1 MDQELSRKL
10 MECNTQIQE
19 LIRTIGNKCKEMP
32 IDGANIVSRSK
43 DVIQLA
49 KLYEI
54 VNESALMLK
63 TINENE
69 SSNIKK
75 HLAVLDDNVNRAR
88 NIMENPLFNDSNTKT
103 ESKTYELTQAKN
115 QGFSKKEIKTESKKE
130 VKTYENQGFSKKET
144 KRVDNIKNDSK
155 DSTLKLTSVSSAIV
169 EDTVQPKVETK
180 KIENVWVNKVK
191 GTGIIPQSLT
201 NNESHVV
208 EITEIAAM
216 PTRRSVADEVDI
228 LAYPIKNPVDC
239 HKHKGWWCWCA
250 TRERFYLSLNGMIM
264 EAITSDIRPA
274 SDTPYKYYE
283 HRDCETNGNELDFK
297 TTDYY
302 VPRMFNPKS
311 RDKRRFT
318 SRMTFVPASKE
329 PRPNQIYTFR
339 LGSRETLKMD
349 RQCITPSDYR
359 LASDF
364 TGNMLLCWT
373 ATTQYLTEKNNSE
386 KSNPSNLT
394 NNDNSNN

>member
-88 NIMENPLFNDSNTKT
+88 NIMENPLFNDTNITEVKT
-103 ESKTYELTQAKN
+103 YELTQPKKESKTYELTQAKN
-115 QGFSKKEIKTESKKE
+115 QGFSKKD
-130 VKTYENQGFSKKET
+130 T

-155 DSTLKLTSVSSAIV
+155 SGSVNSAIV
-169 EDTVQPKVETK
+169 EDTVQPKAETK

-191 GTGIIPQSLT
+191 GSGIISQSLI
-201 NNESHVV
+201 NNDTHVV
-208 EITEIAAM
+208 ESNEIANM

-264 EAITSDIRPA
+264 EAITCDIRPA

-386 KSNPSNLT
+386 KSNPTNPTNPT